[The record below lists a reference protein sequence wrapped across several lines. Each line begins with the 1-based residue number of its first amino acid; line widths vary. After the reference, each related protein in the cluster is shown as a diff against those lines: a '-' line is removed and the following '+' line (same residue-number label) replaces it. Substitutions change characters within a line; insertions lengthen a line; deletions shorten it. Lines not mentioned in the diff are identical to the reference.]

1 MTADDFVATVD
12 GLTFEENG
20 RTWTLE
26 VDDIDTSTPDVFAVT
41 VCIPGIDGEMR
52 FGAIRD
58 DRFIDAT
65 ALRRRVIGMAR
76 EIVSGR
82 QAELSVHVVINGY
95 RAC

>member
-26 VDDIDTSTPDVFAVT
+26 VDDIDTSTPDAFAVT
-41 VCIPGIDGEMR
+41 VCIPGINGETLR
-52 FGAIRD
+52 FDAIRD
-58 DRFIDAT
+58 DRFVDTT

-82 QAELSVHVVINGY
+82 QP
-95 RAC
+95 RATVSRAD